1 MGTKSIKKNFI
12 MNALL
17 TISNFLFP
25 FITYPYV
32 SRVLMPEGIGKVS
45 MAVSVVAYFNMIAQ
59 LGIPTYGIRACAKV
73 RDDRDALSKV
83 TRELFII
90 NLIMAFISYV
100 LLAVCVIFI
109 PKLAAEKPLYII
121 VSLSI
126 ILNAFGMEWL
136 FKGLEEY
143 SYITIRS
150 VIFKVIA
157 VVMMFLAVQSQEDYV
172 MYGFVSTFAASA
184 SFVLNLVYA
193 GKYVDLFPNK
203 NEEII
208 TNKNEDIIT
217 NKNEN
222 IVGDLDVKEGRSHID
237 RSNKVDIKRH
247 IKPVL
252 VFFAFACATT
262 VYTNLDTVML
272 GFMKSDVDVGYYN
285 AAIKIKTILLGFVT
299 SLGAVILP
307 RASYYVEKKLLDEFW
322 SVAKR
327 AYRFVILFASPL
339 AVYFMV
345 FSKASILF
353 ISGTAFEGSIVPM
366 QVIMPTILFIG
377 ITNIL
382 GIQIMVPLG
391 REKQVLYSVII
402 GAVVDLILNLLL
414 IPNMAACGAA
424 IGTLVAEIAVLIYQ
438 LIVIWRDFEPAIKAV
453 NYAKVITALLVGV
466 LLSVWALEIPGLL
479 EKSAFA
485 GWFNDDS
492 IMGFATASSMVEL
505 IASAIMF
512 LVGYMGVLV
521 LSREVKRGEI
531 LSLWGRG

>member
-157 VVMMFLAVQSQEDYV
+157 VVMMFFVVQSQEDYV

-208 TNKNEDIIT
+208 TNKNE
-217 NKNEN
+217 NL
-222 IVGDLDVKEGRSHID
+222 VGDLDVKEGRSHID
-237 RSNKVDIKRH
+237 RSNMVDIKRH

-272 GFMKSDVDVGYYN
+272 GFMKSDLDVGYYN

-307 RASYYVEKKLLDEFW
+307 RASYYVEKKLMDEFW
-322 SVAKR
+322 GVAKR

-339 AVYFMV
+339 AVYFMI
-345 FSKASILF
+345 FSKPSILF

-366 QVIMPTILFIG
+366 QVIIPTILFIG
-377 ITNIL
+377 ITNIF

-402 GAVVDLILNLLL
+402 GAVVDLILNILL

-424 IGTLVAEIAVLIYQ
+424 IGTLVAEVAVLIYQ
-438 LIVIWRDFEPAIKAV
+438 LIVIWDDFAPAIKAV
-453 NYAKVITALLVGV
+453 NYAKVIVALMMGALMS
-466 LLSVWALEIPGLL
+466 LWALEIPGLL
-479 EKSAFA
+479 NKTAFA
-485 GWFNDDS
+485 GWFKDDS

-505 IASAIMF
+505 VVSAIMF
-512 LVGYMGVLV
+512 FMGYLGVLV
-521 LSREVKRGEI
+521 LSQEVKKGEI
-531 LSLWGRG
+531 ASLRKERW